1 MKIIN
6 NFFDDKTLDLIQE
19 CYLQNFDKGDWIH
32 GYSFYEKKGV
42 KQNLE
47 IMVLKTDQLQE
58 SIVKYLLDAKIIKHS
73 PKDFCVCLYRTW
85 MLNRCIALRD
95 TTATA
100 TWHHS
105 VYEY

>member
-6 NFFDDKTLDLIQE
+6 NFFDDTTLDLIQE

-58 SIVKYLLDAKIIKHS
+58 SIVKYLLDAKNYKTLA
-73 PKDFCVCLYRTW
+73 KRLCVYVALCWTW
-85 MLNRCIALRD
+85 MLNRLA
-95 TTATA
+95 
-100 TWHHS
+100 H
-105 VYEY
+105 

>member
-73 PKDFCVCLYRTW
+73 PKDFVC
-85 MLNRCIALRD
+85 MLHYAGPGCSIDWHTDAPSQDD
-95 TTATA
+95 T
-100 TWHHS
+100 
-105 VYEY
+105 VC